1 MAPRAEAIPPDSF
14 GGMGFSRGA
23 PQAPPAACGLSSAT
37 GFARKG
43 SHLLCQF
50 IEFDHKQ
57 LIEFDHKQLIRL
69 RRKLG
74 QGQCRVKVEHR
85 VVLVVI
91 DVGFGYELNG
101 RV

>member
-1 MAPRAEAIPPDSF
+1 MAPRAEAIPPDGI

-23 PQAPPAACGLSSAT
+23 PHASPAACGLSSAT

-43 SHLLCQF
+43 SHLLCQ
-50 IEFDHKQ
+50 
-57 LIEFDHKQLIRL
+57 LIELDHEQLIRL
-69 RRKLG
+69 RE
-74 QGQCRVKVEHR
+74 QCRVDIEDG

-91 DVGFGYELNG
+91 DVGFGYGLNG